1 LSDVNTSAACDTRPV
16 RKWGTY
22 EIALADLSA
31 LDAADRLPVLLEEW
45 LEETLSLPY
54 EDVRLLFLFA
64 WDEGRVTTRYD
75 HEVVRMLRWISPVRD
90 SDARLFGPQT
100 LYRPADGNENAIRW
114 WLDPA
119 SIDGENGVLR
129 TTVDAS
135 NLLAHVSTAGQVLV
149 DPNVVE
155 TVERI

>member
-1 LSDVNTSAACDTRPV
+1 V
-16 RKWGTY
+16 RRWGSY
-22 EIALADLSA
+22 EAALADLSA

-54 EDVRLLFLFA
+54 EDVRLLFLYA

-75 HEVVRMLRWISPVRD
+75 HEVLRMLRWIAPVRD
-90 SDARLFGPQT
+90 TDVRLFGPQT
-100 LYRPADGNENAIRW
+100 LYRPADGDERAIRW

-119 SIDGENGVLR
+119 GIAAPNGVLR
-129 TTVDAS
+129 STVDAS
-135 NLLAHVSTAGQVLV
+135 NVLAHVSAAGQVLV